1 MAGGQ
6 GKIVGRPQGEANP
19 GLMSQL
25 SSGLK
30 RVAGPGVD
38 PNAAPIP
45 APPYAPAGIQ
55 EQPPMAMPQPV
66 MDKMQQRYQGN
77 PQMMA
82 LMEQMMAQRQA
93 QQPRSMLGNPDML
106 RHLRGNYEQN

>member
-6 GKIVGRPQGEANP
+6 GKIVGRPQGEGEQA
-19 GLMSQL
+19 GLMSRL
-25 SSGLK
+25 SSGIQS
-30 RVAGPGVD
+30 VTGQGGN

-45 APPYAPAGIQ
+45 APPYAPAGVQ

-66 MDKMQQRYQGN
+66 MDKMQQRHQVN

-82 LMEQMMAQRQA
+82 IMQQMMAQRQQR

-106 RHLRGNYEQN
+106 RHLRGN